1 MASYRVVV
9 SRSAERELRQI
20 PKRDLRRIA
29 RKIEALAQ
37 DRTPSG
43 SIKLEGERRYRLR
56 QGDWRIIY
64 EIDHA
69 SRTVDIVKVGHRS
82 EVYR

>member
-1 MASYRVVV
+1 MASYRVAV
-9 SRSAERELRQI
+9 SSSAERELRQI

-29 RKIEALAQ
+29 RKMEALAQ
-37 DRTPSG
+37 DPTPPG

-56 QGDWRIIY
+56 QGDWRLVY

-69 SRTVDIVKVGHRS
+69 SRTVDIVKVGRRR
-82 EVYR
+82 EIYR